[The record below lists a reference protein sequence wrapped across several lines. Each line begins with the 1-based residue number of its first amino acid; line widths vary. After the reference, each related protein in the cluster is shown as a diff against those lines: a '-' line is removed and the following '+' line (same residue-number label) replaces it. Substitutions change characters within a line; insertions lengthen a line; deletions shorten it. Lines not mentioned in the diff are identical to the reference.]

1 MKGVIILIV
10 VLAIGLGMVQGMKLF
25 KAKSDFTERVDR
37 ELNFVDSS
45 PVDAVKH
52 DLVQEAQ
59 KYGIQLAPENIQVS
73 MEDTEQ
79 RTVAQKL
86 VANKLGTQYTNKKVT
101 IKLNYT
107 ARILGIPLGQE
118 ITSSKIKQVE
128 APRMPM
134 PAEERKLLDPTG
146 ASAGVDTGQ

>member
-1 MKGVIILIV
+1 MKSVIIVIV
-10 VLAIGLGMVQGMKLF
+10 LLVIGYGFVQGVNLY
-25 KAKSDFTERVDR
+25 KAKADFTGRVEN
-37 ELNFVDSS
+37 ELNFVDNS
-45 PVDAVKH
+45 PIDTVKQ

-59 KYGIQLAPENIQVS
+59 KYGIQLAPQNIRVAF
-73 MEDTEQ
+73 EDTEQ

-86 VANKLGTQYTNKKVT
+86 VANKLGTQYINKRIT
-101 IKLNYT
+101 IRINYT
-107 ARILGIPLGQE
+107 ARLLGIPFDQD

-134 PAEERKLLDPTG
+134 RPEERQLLDPTG

>member
-25 KAKSDFTERVDR
+25 KAKSDFTERVDH
-37 ELNFVDSS
+37 ELNYVDNS
-45 PVDAVKH
+45 PVDTVKK

-73 MEDTEQ
+73 MEDSEQ

-107 ARILGIPLGQE
+107 ARVLGIPLGQE

-128 APRMPM
+128 APRMPER
-134 PAEERKLLDPTG
+134 PEERKLLDPTG
-146 ASAGVDTGQ
+146 ASTGVDTSQ

>member
-45 PVDAVKH
+45 PVDTVKH

-73 MEDTEQ
+73 MEDSEQ

-134 PAEERKLLDPTG
+134 NPEERKLLDPTG
-146 ASAGVDTGQ
+146 ASSGVDTGQ

>member
-1 MKGVIILIV
+1 MKGIVILVI
-10 VLAIGLGMVQGMKLF
+10 VLAIGYGFIQGLNVF
-25 KAKSDFTERVDR
+25 KAKSDFTERVDH
-37 ELNFVDSS
+37 ELNYVDNS
-45 PVDAVKH
+45 PVDTIKK

-59 KYGIQLAPENIQVS
+59 KLGIQLVPENIQVS
-73 MEDTEQ
+73 MEDSEQ

-86 VANKLGTQYTNKKVT
+86 VANKLGMQYTNKKLT

-146 ASAGVDTGQ
+146 ASAGVDSGQ

>member
-1 MKGVIILIV
+1 MKGMIILIV

-25 KAKSDFTERVDR
+25 KAKSDFTERVDH
-37 ELNFVDSS
+37 ELNYVDSS
-45 PVDAVKH
+45 PVDAVKN
-52 DLVQEAQ
+52 DLVQEAR
-59 KYGIQLAPENIQVS
+59 KFGIQLVPENIQVS
-73 MEDTEQ
+73 MEDSEQ

-86 VANKLGTQYTNKKVT
+86 VANKLGTQYTNKKLT

-128 APRMPM
+128 APRMPTR
-134 PAEERKLLDPTG
+134 PEERQLLDPTG

>member
-45 PVDAVKH
+45 PVDAVRH
-52 DLVQEAQ
+52 DLVQEAR
-59 KYGIQLAPENIQVS
+59 KFGIQLVPENIQVS
-73 MEDTEQ
+73 MEDSEQ

-128 APRMPM
+128 APRMPVR
-134 PAEERKLLDPTG
+134 PEERQLLDPTG
-146 ASAGVDTGQ
+146 ASAGVDIGQ

>member
-1 MKGVIILIV
+1 MKGVIILVV
-10 VLAIGLGMVQGMKLF
+10 VLAIGYGFIQATKIF
-25 KAKSDFTERVDR
+25 KVKSDFAERVQH
-37 ELNFVDSS
+37 ELNFVDNS
-45 PVDAVKH
+45 PVSTVKQ

-59 KYGIQLAPENIQVS
+59 KFGIQLDPGNIQVS
-73 MEDTEQ
+73 MDDTEQ
-79 RTVAQKL
+79 RSVAQKL
-86 VANKLGTQYTNKKVT
+86 VGNKLGTQFTNKRIT

-107 ARILGIPLGQE
+107 ARLLGIPWGQE
-118 ITSSKIKQVE
+118 ITSSTIKQVE